1 MLCPNRLSDIGNLSP
16 YHDESTGN
24 LSEEQ
29 KQLKR
34 LVSRVATDVWKLERE
49 LHLHQLSTERKHI
62 DQDAPLV
69 QQQPATANSENALA
83 RPETIEEFLRLD
95 FSSRCAVAGLQLG
108 QTKVFLRRDAFDFIE
123 SIRNEKF
130 GKNVTKISKIWRG
143 YYSRQYFMYSLR
155 CIVRIQCLLRKAR
168 ARIQTNELMKQFME
182 YLKLKEASRKISKAY
197 RNHYALNRE
206 GAQLKEKRNAIVK
219 IQGTMRGRLARH
231 QVFVTISCIV
241 KMQSILRTIR
251 RRKIYGIER
260 VAIIKIQ
267 SFARIVIA
275 KYRKEEASQNR
286 AATKLESLVRM
297 KRCCLNFKRQRDAA
311 TRIKVAYRKHLYPVR
326 QLFGSFLKRYYML
339 GDPQDFKKKSKSEKR
354 KKVMLARHRNAI
366 IIERRQELI
375 KLVNKLT
382 IDTWHP
388 GLFESFSKPKKE
400 GDTPQGLL
408 SFAANLLSQPPVIL
422 SKLTPIPQTEEE
434 FLSRDWSSRYCLTG
448 MQLYHGFVFLRNATY
463 ARLEGTRNAL
473 VAGSSV
479 KIQAVA
485 RRKLVI
491 EDLKRKK
498 MSAIKIQSIFRM
510 VFAKRQ
516 LVPMRK
522 EFAATLIQSMWR
534 MSLSKKT
541 VWDQYWST
549 QTAELFGK
557 YWHSYHVN
565 KNIYFVIKNLTYH
578 IIHTNKATLT
588 VTTGTW
594 LKKCFIKIL
603 CWLRKKIQH
612 PGNYH
617 FIKLLSVRHRGLY

>member
-1 MLCPNRLSDIGNLSP
+1 MKVARMICLDLSANCLSRFFLISSFMSRYYMLCPNRSSDVGNLSP

-34 LVSRVATDVWKLERE
+34 LVSRVATDVWKLEHE
-49 LHLHQLSTERKHI
+49 LHLQQLNSERKHI
-62 DQDAPLV
+62 DKDAQLV
-69 QQQPATANSENALA
+69 QQQPTTANGENALA

-123 SIRNEKF
+123 SIRNQKF

-143 YYSRQYFMYSLR
+143 CYTRQYYAYSLR
-155 CIVRIQCLLRKAR
+155 CVVRIQCLLRKAR
-168 ARIQTNELMKQFME
+168 ARIQTNDLMKQFLE
-182 YLKLKEASRKISKAY
+182 YLQLKEASRKISKAY

-206 GAQLKEKRNAIVK
+206 GAELREKKNAIVK
-219 IQGTMRGRLARH
+219 IQGTMRGHLARH
-231 QVFVTISCIV
+231 QVFVAISCII

-251 RRKIYGIER
+251 RRKIYRLER

-267 SFARIVIA
+267 CFARVVIA
-275 KYRKEEASQNR
+275 KYRKEEATRNR
-286 AATKLESLVRM
+286 AATKIESLARM
-297 KRCCLNFKRQRDAA
+297 KRCWSIYQRQRDAA
-311 TRIKVAYRKHLYPVR
+311 TRIKLAYREHLYPVR

-339 GDPQDFKKKSKSEKR
+339 GDPEDFKKKAKSDRR

-375 KLVNKLT
+375 KLVNKIT
-382 IDTWHP
+382 IDSWHP
-388 GLFESFSKPKKE
+388 GLFESFSKPKGE
-400 GDTPQGLL
+400 GDMPQALL
-408 SFAANLLSQPPVIL
+408 SFATNLLCPPSAIL
-422 SKLTPIPQTEEE
+422 RELTPIPQTQEE
-434 FLSRDWSSRYCLTG
+434 FISRDLSSRYCLVG
-448 MQLYHGFVFLRNATY
+448 MQLCHGFVFLRSATY
-463 ARLEGTRNAL
+463 DRLEDKRNTL
-473 VAGSSV
+473 VAGSSA
-479 KIQAVA
+479 KIQAAA

-491 EDLKRKK
+491 EDMKRKK
-498 MSAIKIQSIFRM
+498 VSSIKIQSIFRM

-534 MSLSKKT
+534 MSVSKKT

-557 YWHSYHVN
+557 HS
-565 KNIYFVIKNLTYH
+565 
-578 IIHTNKATLT
+578 KALA
-588 VTTGTW
+588 
-594 LKKCFIKIL
+594 IL
-603 CWLRKKIQH
+603 SHMYYC
-612 PGNYH
+612 N
-617 FIKLLSVRHRGLY
+617 